1 MKVAHAKIQI
11 SLGIYNAFMSIF
23 NTCLKDMRIE
33 EGLILEVNSVLD
45 KSKID
50 IVNTLDNDLPLIDQV
65 GGPEKLK

>member
-1 MKVAHAKIQI
+1 
-11 SLGIYNAFMSIF
+11 MSIF

-50 IVNTLDNDLPLIDQV
+50 IVNTLDNDLPLID
-65 GGPEKLK
+65 